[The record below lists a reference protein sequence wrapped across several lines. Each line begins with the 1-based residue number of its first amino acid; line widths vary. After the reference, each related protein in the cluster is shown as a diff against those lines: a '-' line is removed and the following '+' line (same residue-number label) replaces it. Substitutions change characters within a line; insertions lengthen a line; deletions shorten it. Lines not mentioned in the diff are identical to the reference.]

1 MPDEWNTLIT
11 SGAYVGEEIQAEF
24 GRIPPAFL
32 PIGSAFVIQHQL
44 SQLSNRRHVWLSLPH
59 DYEATASQMRLLE
72 DRGVGI
78 VRVDPRRSLG
88 LSVFHAVL
96 ELGPERPLEILHGD
110 TLVLDPAQP
119 GGDALSVDRVTEQ
132 YKWGLVE
139 MDGPRVTAV
148 RDADRSD
155 VLTLNSQILSG
166 YFAIRNPWRFLKC
179 LVARDFS
186 FTGAL
191 DAYCGEVS
199 VRAETGLETL
209 DCGHLKTFYDS
220 RRSLAAA
227 RHFNAIGIDGGVV
240 RKRSR
245 DRRKI
250 DAEANWLRSV
260 PADLQPFTARLIEEP
275 GAPASGEYR
284 TLYSSYPTLAELY
297 LARTPRVVWRK
308 VLASCLDYLG
318 KAAAHA
324 APGHDAAF
332 EWLVIGKLRERL
344 AQYPGFLPRPDVPLT
359 INGQPVGTLD
369 DIVARLAAV
378 VAAAPRRPACV
389 MHGDFCFSNMLY
401 DLRSDRIQLIDP
413 RGLIGGEVTIHG
425 DLRYDIAK
433 LGHSILGRYDQILG
447 EGLRAGGAGGDFTLD
462 IAPDPLRDWLEEA
475 FLAARVADQR
485 FDAPEVTAAIVSL
498 FLSMIPLHAEDP
510 ARQRALF
517 ANGLRMFGRFFELSA
532 GEICD
537 SDAT

>member
-1 MPDEWNTLIT
+1 MTTEWNTLIT
-11 SGAYVGEEIQAEF
+11 AGAYIGEEMQAEF

-32 PIGSAFVIQHQL
+32 PIGAAFLIQHQL
-44 SQLSNRRHVWLSLPH
+44 REAQGRPHICVSLPN
-59 DYEATASQMRLLE
+59 DYELTPSQQRLLG
-72 DRGVGI
+72 DAGAVVI
-78 VRVDPRRSLG
+78 RVDPTKSLG
-88 LSVFHAVL
+88 LSVFQAVL
-96 ELGPERPLEILHGD
+96 EIGPDRPLEIMHGD
-110 TLVLDPAQP
+110 TLILRPAP
-119 GGDALSVDRVTEQ
+119 PTSDSVSVCRITEQ

-139 MDGPRVTAV
+139 VDGAMVKEV
-148 RDADRSD
+148 HDAARSD
-155 VLTLNSQILSG
+155 SIQPEALILSG
-166 YFAIRNPWRFLKC
+166 HFAFSEPWRLLKC
-179 LVARDFS
+179 LVASDFS

-191 DAYCGEVS
+191 AAYA
-199 VRAETGLETL
+199 AELPVTADVAVATL

-220 RRSLAAA
+220 RRSLASA
-227 RHFNAIGIDGGVV
+227 RHFNAIGIDDGVV
-240 RKRSR
+240 CKRSR

-260 PADLQPFTARLIEEP
+260 PANLQPFTARLIEEL

-308 VLASCLDYLG
+308 VLASCIDYLG

-324 APGHDAAF
+324 APGQHAAF

-344 AQYPGFLPRPDVPLT
+344 AHYPSFLPSPDVPLT
-359 INGQPVGTLD
+359 INGQPVGTLN
-369 DIVARLAAV
+369 DIVAQLAAV
-378 VAAAPRRPACV
+378 VAGAPRRDACV
-389 MHGDFCFSNMLY
+389 MHGDFCFSNMLF

-413 RGLIGGEVTIHG
+413 RGLIGDEMTIHG

-447 EGLRAGGAGGDFTLD
+447 EGLRAGGVAGDFTLD
-462 IAPDPLRDWLEEA
+462 IAPDPLRDWLEDA

-485 FDAPEVTAAIVSL
+485 FDAPEVRVAIVSL

-517 ANGLRMFGRFFELSA
+517 ANGLRVFGQFL
-532 GEICD
+532 GE
-537 SDAT
+537 AVK